1 MSKAAKSGFSN
12 PHQESTTPS
21 DETLTKEKEDIINQL
36 NELINKR
43 QEISD
48 EKEKLTCQIMKIGI
62 EKKKIAYERAQ
73 LEYKKEELINQ
84 LREFT
89 KIASE
94 DKLRIALS
102 GQLSSVDPSSQS
114 TIVNYMKPKKTAW
127 STEEL
132 VEDLDGTLTAE

>member
-1 MSKAAKSGFSN
+1 MSKAAKSGFIN
-12 PHQESTTPS
+12 PHQESTTS

-36 NELINKR
+36 NELINQR

-84 LREFT
+84 LRAFT

-94 DKLRIALS
+94 DKLRIASS
-102 GQLSSVDPSSQS
+102 GQLSSVGPSSQS
-114 TIVNYMKPKKTAW
+114 IIVNMKPKKTAW

>member
-1 MSKAAKSGFSN
+1 MSKVAKSGFSN
-12 PHQESTTPS
+12 PHQESTTSS
-21 DETLTKEKEDIINQL
+21 DETVSKEKEDIINQL
-36 NELINKR
+36 NELINQR

-84 LREFT
+84 LRAFT

-94 DKLRIALS
+94 DKLRIASS

-114 TIVNYMKPKKTAW
+114 TIVNMKPKKTAW